1 MITKR
6 ETFDKSERLCS
17 TKIISGLFESGNIF
31 YTSLFKVVWGSSPVK
46 LTVPAQV
53 VFSVSK
59 KGFRRA
65 ITRNLIKRR
74 LREAY
79 RKNKNILYE
88 ILLLENRQIVLVV
101 IIRRNSVPD
110 YQTIEK
116 SIQEMLNRIIALIKE
131 NGKIV

>member
-17 TKIISGLFESGNIF
+17 TKIMSGLFESGNIF
-31 YTSLFKVVWGSSPVK
+31 YTSLFKVVWGSSPVQ

-59 KGFRRA
+59 KGFRHA
-65 ITRNLIKRR
+65 VTRNLIKRR

-88 ILLLENRQIVLVV
+88 FLLSENKQIVFVV
-101 IIRRNSVPD
+101 IIRRNSIPD

-116 SIQEMLNRIIALIKE
+116 SIQEMLNRIIILIKE
-131 NGKIV
+131 KEK